1 MTKKEKEIQ
10 RALGTLNIPDLT
22 PIDLRKVDRN
32 TNTHPDLK
40 KDEIYLVYLDGEH
53 QIGYVDSDIGEFC
66 VGVYTK
72 RIEECAAIWHIEKI
86 NI

>member
-1 MTKKEKEIQ
+1 MTEKEKAVQ

-40 KDEIYLVYLDGEH
+40 KKRR
-53 QIGYVDSDIGEFC
+53 
-66 VGVYTK
+66 YTWSTSMVSIK
-72 RIEECAAIWHIEKI
+72 
-86 NI
+86 